1 MSEENNDKK
10 TEETQPDNVVSI
22 DKAKIQRLKQR
33 GHLMTMLEEF
43 EILRLKLLYDQD
55 MEKQEATRLVLLTK
69 YFIDNG
75 PTEAF
80 RLSCRLM
87 YEKYMKPFGL

>member
-1 MSEENNDKK
+1 MSDENKK
-10 TEETQPDNVVSI
+10 DTVEDLSNVVSL
-22 DKAKIQRLKQR
+22 DKAKIDRLKQR
-33 GHLMTMLEEF
+33 GHLGTMLEEF

-55 MEKQEATRLVLLTK
+55 MDKQEATRLVTLTK
-69 YFIDNG
+69 YFIEYG

-80 RLSCRLM
+80 RLSCKLM

>member
-1 MSEENNDKK
+1 MGTKNKK
-10 TEETQPDNVVSI
+10 ETTEDLPNVVSI
-22 DKAKIQRLKQR
+22 DKAKINRLKQR
-33 GHLMTMLEEF
+33 GHLGTMLEEF
-43 EILRLKLLYDQD
+43 EILRLKLLYDQNMD
-55 MEKQEATRLVLLTK
+55 KQEAMKLVTLTK

-80 RLSCRLM
+80 RLSCKLM